1 MKPVRLIANLLAL
14 LGFFVCYGASAQGP
28 NEAIK
33 NALPGSTQPGV
44 IGKILATPPQ
54 TMPTALPPISAPEEQ
69 PSPLGPEAAQIKF
82 KLTQIVLEENHV
94 YSDHQLSLLYQHKLN
109 TEISIAELQEIVQ
122 SITNFYRNNGYILS
136 RAILPPQRVH
146 EGVVHIR
153 VIEGYVDQVSVVGIP
168 RGAKKIIQSY
178 GNKIAQSRPLQI
190 KVMEHYLRL
199 ANEIPGV
206 QVKAVLEPSK
216 TEVGASNLHLS
227 SETQTLTGSLSYDNY
242 GTRYIC
248 PNQWTAHAALNSIFR
263 PGDSTRAIYAT
274 TTRPQ
279 ELKFYDVSYQA
290 PIGTHGATLSVGKN
304 DSTTRPG
311 MDLAAIDTNG
321 NSTTYYGSFTYP
333 LTHSREKNLT
343 LDGTFNYLDSQV
355 TSFEAPLYTDHIR
368 SLQGGANYDFAD
380 RFRGANLVGL
390 HVEQGLNILG
400 ATNNPNSETTSRFG
414 ATGIF
419 TKVVA
424 QAMHLQPL
432 RGRFSTFALINGQY
446 SFRPLLAS
454 EQFAFGGS
462 QLGRGY
468 DPAEIIGDR
477 GLSGSVELRLSIAPG
492 WFLLNS
498 FQPYVFYDAGI
509 IWNMKR
515 VAGIRPKQNAT
526 SAGLG
531 SRFVF
536 THRSEEH

>member
-178 GNKIAQSRPLQI
+178 VNKIAQSRPLQI

-206 QVKAVLEPSK
+206 QVKAVLDPSK
-216 TEVGASNLHLS
+216 TEVGASDLHLS
-227 SETQTLTGSLSYDNY
+227 SEAQTLTGSLSYDNY
-242 GTRYIC
+242 GTRYIG

-279 ELKFYDVSYQA
+279 ELKFYDVSYQV
-290 PIGTHGATLSVGKN
+290 PVGIEGLSATFGKN
-304 DSTTRPG
+304 NSKTQPG
-311 MDLAAIDTNG
+311 LDLAVIDING
-321 NSTTYYGSFTYP
+321 NSTTYYGAFEY
-333 LTHSREKNLT
+333 LWIRSRTKNLT
-343 LDGTFNYLDSQV
+343 LDGGFYYLDSQV
-355 TSFEAPLYTDHIR
+355 TSFTFPLFTDHIR
-368 SLQGGANYDFAD
+368 SVKLGANYDFSD
-380 RFRGANLVGL
+380 RFRGANLLGL
-390 HVEQGLNILG
+390 HFEQGLNILG
-400 ATNNPNSETTSRFG
+400 ASNNPNSLTTSRFG
-414 ATGIF
+414 ADGIF
-419 TKVVA
+419 TKMIV
-424 QAMHLQPL
+424 QAVRLQPL
-432 RGRFSTFALINGQY
+432 PGRFSFFMIMNGQY
-446 SFRPLLAS
+446 PLEALLAS
-454 EQFAFGGS
+454 EQFGFGGS

-468 DPAEIIGDR
+468 DPAEIIGDK
-477 GLSGSVELRLSIAPG
+477 GLSGSAELRMDVVPE
-492 WFLLNS
+492 WFLL
-498 FQPYVFYDAGI
+498 
-509 IWNMKR
+509 
-515 VAGIRPKQNAT
+515 
-526 SAGLG
+526 
-531 SRFVF
+531 
-536 THRSEEH
+536 RSM